1 LGTDVKTTRSTAE
14 GPTPVQAFDEFFH
27 AWFPSLARAMALI
40 VRDLEDGSEIAQEGF
55 IRLYRNWSRMSSTDH
70 ARNFVFRASINLAR
84 SHLRRRWPLELIG
97 LGRTELFGS
106 VADES
111 EISNERIVLAEVLA
125 RLSRR
130 QRECIVLVDYLGHDA
145 DSTSRILGLAPPT
158 VRVHLARGR
167 AQLRKHLSEGKEER

>member
-1 LGTDVKTTRSTAE
+1 VKTTRSRGEEQA
-14 GPTPVQAFDEFFH
+14 PVEAFDEFFGD
-27 AWFPSLARAMALI
+27 WFPTLARAMALI
-40 VRDLEDGSEIAQEGF
+40 VRDLGDGSEIAQEGF
-55 IRLYRNWSRMSSTDH
+55 IRLYRNWSRMSSTNH

-84 SHLRRRWPLELIG
+84 SHLRRRWPLELVG

-106 VADES
+106 VGDAS
-111 EISNERIVLAEVLA
+111 ETSDERILLADVLG

-145 DSTSRILGLAPPT
+145 DSAARILGLAPPT

>member
-1 LGTDVKTTRSTAE
+1 VKTTRSIVEEQA
-14 GPTPVQAFDEFFH
+14 PVEAFDEFFRD
-27 AWFPSLARAMALI
+27 WFPTLARAMALI
-40 VRDLEDGSEIAQEGF
+40 VRDLGDGSEIAQEGF

-84 SHLRRRWPLELIG
+84 SHLRKRWPLELIG

-106 VADES
+106 VGDAS
-111 EISNERIVLAEVLA
+111 EASDERILLADVLG

-145 DSTSRILGLAPPT
+145 DSAARILGLAPPT